1 MFELGDDEI
10 EVGQGIHGEA
20 GYEKMKLKPCS
31 EIVAFMLKRLRE
43 ALSLKSGDSVAVII
57 NNFGALSQLEQGI
70 VVYDVVKHL
79 LDISTDGIQVKTEY
93 EIHMSTVTDQRTN
106 RELKNSCSVMA
117 VFILNRGWS
126 LISPPS
132 VIYEWKSREK

>member
-1 MFELGDDEI
+1 MFELEEDEI

-79 LDISTDGIQVKTEY
+79 RK
-93 EIHMSTVTDQRTN
+93 
-106 RELKNSCSVMA
+106 
-117 VFILNRGWS
+117 
-126 LISPPS
+126 
-132 VIYEWKSREK
+132 